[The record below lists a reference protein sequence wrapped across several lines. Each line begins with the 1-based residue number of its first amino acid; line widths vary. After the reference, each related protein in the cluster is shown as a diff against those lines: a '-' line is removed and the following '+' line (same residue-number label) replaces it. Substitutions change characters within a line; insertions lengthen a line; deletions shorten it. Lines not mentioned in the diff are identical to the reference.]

1 MKPRLTTERAFLSA
15 QVIVELM
22 KEMLAVYKQV
32 AAKDKK
38 TVEPLPGSAG
48 ANEYMMSAL
57 ARCHQLTQVDTSICP
72 SVSGQEFE
80 IVDPIW

>member
-38 TVEPLPGSAG
+38 TVVTEFKELVVA
-48 ANEYMMSAL
+48 Y
-57 ARCHQLTQVDTSICP
+57 LTGCQAS
-72 SVSGQEFE
+72 
-80 IVDPIW
+80 

>member
-1 MKPRLTTERAFLSA
+1 MNPRFTAERAFLSA

-38 TVEPLPGSAG
+38 TVEPYPDHSV
-48 ANEYMMSAL
+48 
-57 ARCHQLTQVDTSICP
+57 RTST
-72 SVSGQEFE
+72 
-80 IVDPIW
+80 